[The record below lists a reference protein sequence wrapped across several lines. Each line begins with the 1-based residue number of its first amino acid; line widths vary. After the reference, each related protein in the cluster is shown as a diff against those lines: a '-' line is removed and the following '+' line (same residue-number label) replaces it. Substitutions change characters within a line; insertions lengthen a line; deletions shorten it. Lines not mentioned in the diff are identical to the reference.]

1 MRPFSQ
7 VDVFGAGAQSGNP
20 VAVVHDA
27 EGLSDADMQRF
38 ASWTHLSET
47 TFLLPPTTE
56 EADYRVRIFTPATEL
71 PFAGHP
77 TLGTAHAWLMA
88 GGSPRAEG
96 RVVQECAAGLVPVRR
111 GDRLAFAAPPRTRT
125 GPLDDAT
132 LERVV
137 AALRIDPGQ
146 VVAHEWLVNGPG
158 WIGIRFGSAGEV
170 LALEPD
176 YSLFDGLDIGVVG
189 PHGRGSATSI
199 EVRAFIPGDGFGEDP
214 VTGSL
219 NAGIAQWL
227 VGEGLLPPAYVA
239 SQGTRLGRS
248 GRIYVES
255 VDGDLWIG
263 GETVMTIAG
272 SVRI

>member
-20 VAVVHDA
+20 LAVVHEAD
-27 EGLSDADMQRF
+27 GLTDADMQRF
-38 ASWTHLSET
+38 ANWTNLSET
-47 TFLLPPTTE
+47 TFLLPPTTD
-56 EADYRVRIFTPATEL
+56 EADYRVRIFTGTQEL

-77 TLGTAHAWLMA
+77 TLGSAHAWLMA
-88 GGSPRAEG
+88 GGTPRHEG
-96 RVVQECAAGLVPVRR
+96 RVVQECGAGLVSVRR

-137 AALRIDPGQ
+137 AALRIDPSQ
-146 VVAHEWLVNGPG
+146 VAGHEWLVNGPEWVG
-158 WIGIRFGSAGEV
+158 VRLGSAEEV

-176 YSLFDGLDIGVVG
+176 FTIFDGLDIGVVG

-199 EVRAFIPGDGFGEDP
+199 EVRAFIPADGFAEDP

-227 VGEGLLPPAYVA
+227 IGEGLLPPSYVA
-239 SQGTRLGRS
+239 AQGTRLGRS
-248 GRIYVES
+248 GRVYVEQ
-255 VDGDLWIG
+255 DGDDIWIG
-263 GETVMTIAG
+263 GDTVMTIAG